1 MASTIPHL
9 EQQMREIGTS
19 DEYRTLQATDPSVLS
34 LQQRTSRISRL
45 RAIEAGA
52 RVRAT
57 LPYEMQR
64 EVHRRPLQE
73 GELDVTRAT
82 NAITPAY
89 SSDPHF
95 EFDYW
100 RYTPFVWP
108 TYDIRG
114 NPFNK
119 RNALNFVQNVLLNPN
134 HLARFHAMNPPKQI
148 IFEILVCWDFNTP
161 TTPNFDADALMAML
175 KLLDVFNGDIDRIK
189 PKLMFKDS
197 RPGYDVSPTSKTEI
211 APQDSGPLRQMKARA
226 LNMLN
231 IIMVEYRNL
240 LQNPASMR
248 NWQRYAQGGAHP
260 MMRIHNGPILTLP
273 DDQKYLKA
281 RDWISATATTI
292 LDRMWG
298 YSDTNA
304 LDRRRIGFIKY
315 EMIRTLNMPQH
326 YYDNDRHVRFY
337 RERMGIP
344 WLPLDKLNLFP

>member
-1 MASTIPHL
+1 
-9 EQQMREIGTS
+9 
-19 DEYRTLQATDPSVLS
+19 
-34 LQQRTSRISRL
+34 
-45 RAIEAGA
+45 
-52 RVRAT
+52 
-57 LPYEMQR
+57 
-64 EVHRRPLQE
+64 
-73 GELDVTRAT
+73 
-82 NAITPAY
+82 
-89 SSDPHF
+89 
-95 EFDYW
+95 
-100 RYTPFVWP
+100 
-108 TYDIRG
+108 
-114 NPFNK
+114 
-119 RNALNFVQNVLLNPN
+119 
-134 HLARFHAMNPPKQI
+134 MNPPKQI

-161 TTPNFDADALMAML
+161 TTPNFDADAIMAML

-197 RPGYDVSPTSKTEI
+197 RPGYDASPASKTEI
-211 APQDSGPLRQMKARA
+211 APQDSGPLRHMKARA
-226 LNMLN
+226 LGMLN

-240 LQNPASMR
+240 LQNPS

-281 RDWISATATTI
+281 RDWIPAIATTI

-304 LDRRRIGFIKY
+304 IDRRRIGFIKY

-337 RERMGIP
+337 RERKGIP